1 MCVEADPRAQA
12 SYSLGVSINVGHHV
26 SCRGLDEGEPVEVL
40 KEGGEPEEVEL
51 GVPGD
56 RGRASGGGE
65 VEHVQQ
71 PVGELPSPCRAFGKM
86 QDFPQQAF

>member
-1 MCVEADPRAQA
+1 M
-12 SYSLGVSINVGHHV
+12 
-26 SCRGLDEGEPVEVL
+26 L